1 MPVSQ
6 AVALDIRHQEEIVRK
21 DKAFDMTAY
30 HNSIASQNH
39 REHSDDE
46 DSSDEEDIS
55 TDEEE
60 GTEARGPRTL
70 SRRERARKD
79 NVKISRAQR
88 NKMRNKRITGYEKTL
103 VDRQK
108 ALEKGLNSLPKHLK
122 SVEEEE
128 AQRAAQKE
136 YRENQKV
143 AALEAEAASLTAM
156 TYEDAGTVPLTDELQ
171 GSLRL
176 MQPKGV
182 SLNDQSALM
191 TAAGDLANR
200 NRRNR
205 KKSEKPHSG
214 KKIKW
219 IPKYKHF

>member
-1 MPVSQ
+1 MK
-6 AVALDIRHQEEIVRK
+6 HQEEIVRK

-39 REHSDDE
+39 REHSDDDESSSE
-46 DSSDEEDIS
+46 DGAS

-60 GTEARGPRTL
+60 GTGGPRTL

-79 NVKISRAQR
+79 NVKLTRAQR
-88 NKMRNKRITGYEKTL
+88 NKMRTKRITGYEKTL

-108 ALEKGLNSLPKHLK
+108 ALEKGLNALPKHLK

-128 AQRAAQKE
+128 AQRQAQKE
-136 YRENQKV
+136 FRETQKV
-143 AALEAEAASLTAM
+143 AALEAEEAALTAM

-182 SLNDQSALM
+182 SLADQTALM
-191 TAAGDLANR
+191 TASGDLANR

-214 KKIKW
+214 KKVKW

>member
-1 MPVSQ
+1 MK
-6 AVALDIRHQEEIVRK
+6 HQEEIVRK

-39 REHSDDE
+39 REHSDDDESSSE
-46 DSSDEEDIS
+46 DDAS

-60 GTEARGPRTL
+60 GTGGPRTL

-79 NVKISRAQR
+79 NVKLTRAQR
-88 NKMRNKRITGYEKTL
+88 NKMRTKRITGYEKTL

-108 ALEKGLNSLPKHLK
+108 ALEKGLNALPKHLK

-128 AQRAAQKE
+128 AQRQAQKE
-136 YRENQKV
+136 FRETQKE
-143 AALEAEAASLTAM
+143 AALEAEEAALTAM

-182 SLNDQSALM
+182 SLADQTALM
-191 TAAGDLANR
+191 TASGDLANR

>member
-1 MPVSQ
+1 M
-6 AVALDIRHQEEIVRK
+6 RHQEEIVRK
-21 DKAFDMTAY
+21 DKSFDMTAY

-39 REHSDDE
+39 REHSDEEE
-46 DSSDEEDIS
+46 DSSEEEDNS
-55 TDEEE
+55 TEEE
-60 GTEARGPRTL
+60 GEGGAGGPRSL
-70 SRRERARKD
+70 SRRERARKE
-79 NVKISRAQR
+79 NVKLTRAQR
-88 NKMRNKRITGYEKTL
+88 NKMRTKRITGYEKTL
-103 VDRQK
+103 VERQK
-108 ALEKGLNSLPKHLK
+108 SLEKGLSALPKHLK
-122 SVEEEE
+122 SVQEEE
-128 AQRAAQKE
+128 AQKEAQKEFRAAQKE
-136 YRENQKV
+136 
-143 AALEAEAASLTAM
+143 ATLEAQEAALTAM

-205 KKSEKPHSG
+205 KKSEKPHAG

>member
-1 MPVSQ
+1 MK
-6 AVALDIRHQEEIVRK
+6 HQEEIVRK

-39 REHSDDE
+39 REHSDDDESSSE
-46 DSSDEEDIS
+46 DDAS

-60 GTEARGPRTL
+60 GTGGPRTL

-79 NVKISRAQR
+79 NVKLTRAQR
-88 NKMRNKRITGYEKTL
+88 NKMRTKRITGYEKTL

-108 ALEKGLNSLPKHLK
+108 ALEKGLNALPKHLK

-128 AQRAAQKE
+128 AQRQAQKE
-136 YRENQKV
+136 FRETQKV
-143 AALEAEAASLTAM
+143 AALEAEEAALTAM

-182 SLNDQSALM
+182 SLADQTALM
-191 TAAGDLANR
+191 TASGDLANR

-214 KKIKW
+214 KKVKW

>member
-1 MPVSQ
+1 M
-6 AVALDIRHQEEIVRK
+6 RHQEEIVRK

-30 HNSIASQNH
+30 HDSIASQNH
-39 REHSDDE
+39 REHSDEE
-46 DSSDEEDIS
+46 DSSSE
-55 TDEEE
+55 EEE
-60 GTEARGPRTL
+60 GEDSDEEGEGAGSRTL

-79 NVKISRAQR
+79 NVKLSRAMR
-88 NKMRNKRITGYEKTL
+88 NKMRAKRISGYEKTL

-108 ALEKGLNSLPKHLK
+108 ALEKGLASLPKHLK

-128 AQRAAQKE
+128 AQREAQKE
-136 YRENQKV
+136 FREAQKV
-143 AALEAEAASLTAM
+143 ALLEAQEAALTAM

-182 SLNDQSALM
+182 SLADQSALM